1 MKKKFQYYRPKRI
14 LSHTGKKM
22 ITKRKPIDRLDHGE
36 GIHSKKGIL
45 SHSYDSKREGR
56 DVASKAPTIGLQD

>member
-22 ITKRKPIDRLDHGE
+22 ITKRKPLDKLEYWGSTPTKE
-36 GIHSKKGIL
+36 G
-45 SHSYDSKREGR
+45 
-56 DVASKAPTIGLQD
+56 T